1 MIVKEWKQK
10 IQMIRISIHLRFSGI
25 WCSVACWEKSVR
37 FWQQQQQVVFGSL
50 GMNPHGGMTM
60 TSRQHSLLIL
70 VLNFYQVEQ
79 FDAALIEFPGAL
91 FKITSTW
98 MLELIDTKTVLL
110 GSWYVVTTTFG
121 RLILNTK
128 LAYFLT
134 SIVLDDKYEKI
145 LRIK

>member
-1 MIVKEWKQK
+1 MNLVSLQSYPYINLWLFIWILAFAYFLKEIWCNTAFVVILKSFLTRLILNEWKQK

-70 VLNFYQVEQ
+70 VLNFYQVEWSK
-79 FDAALIEFPGAL
+79 AIWCSSNRP
-91 FKITSTW
+91 
-98 MLELIDTKTVLL
+98 
-110 GSWYVVTTTFG
+110 
-121 RLILNTK
+121 K
-128 LAYFLT
+128 L
-134 SIVLDDKYEKI
+134 
-145 LRIK
+145 